1 MVMTSPTVSPRM
13 PLAVLLLLGLVMGC
27 AHGNSQSAGSG
38 TDADPSLTSDDI
50 GRTPN
55 EPIERLLMARVPGV
69 WITRTEDGGIAV
81 RIRGATTITGNN
93 EPLYV
98 IDGVAVQSGP
108 GGSLTGVNPYDIASI
123 EVLKDA
129 AATSMYGARGANGVI
144 VIKMKQPGCQ

>member
-1 MVMTSPTVSPRM
+1 M
-13 PLAVLLLLGLVMGC
+13 PLTVLLLLGLVTGC
-27 AHGNSQSAGSG
+27 AHGNSQSDGSG

-144 VIKMKQPGCQ
+144 VIKMKQPGGQ